1 MIAALVWPKCPRS
14 CRAGAILLLL
24 GAVGACAGPPRWA
37 AVPAEITESAQPL
50 GIPNSR
56 FWADTGGPAMVRE
69 AKAAL
74 AREWAAN
81 PQGALAP
88 ASYLGGPVS
97 FRAFTLATRQ
107 AVEPG

>member
-1 MIAALVWPKCPRS
+1 
-14 CRAGAILLLL
+14 
-24 GAVGACAGPPRWA
+24 
-37 AVPAEITESAQPL
+37 
-50 GIPNSR
+50 
-56 FWADTGGPAMVRE
+56 MVRE